1 MTGNLSDNGILINA
15 LKTLH
20 SCIQWQ
26 GRREINAMLG
36 RSCLG
41 IVVLWGWA
49 SAPTPAQAE
58 EKYLAYSGL
67 AASQRTG
74 EPLYAENHVLRF
86 EDGRLAERV
95 VLYTCPDG
103 TPFARKVATYED
115 RLAPSFSFED
125 VTNGVREGVKAGQR
139 RRVFFRGV
147 DQKPEKSMPL
157 EASPGLVVDSGFDE
171 FIRSN
176 WHALM
181 TAGPLPLQ
189 FLVPS
194 RLETLNFQVQHVRSG
209 SEEAIPTEVFRLKV
223 QGLVGWI
230 APSIDV
236 SYSENEHVLLR
247 YEGMSDLR
255 DKAGENLRADIRFR
269 PRDRKPSDAGAAAAA
284 MNAALVAC
292 R

>member
-1 MTGNLSDNGILINA
+1 MLHPMRGTARNKYMVRKVCPGMLA
-15 LKTLH
+15 LAV
-20 SCIQWQ
+20 W
-26 GRREINAMLG
+26 
-36 RSCLG
+36 
-41 IVVLWGWA
+41 VL
-49 SAPTPAQAE
+49 APSPADAADQ
-58 EKYLAYSGL
+58 YLAYSGI

-74 EPLYAENHVLRF
+74 RPLYAENHVLRF

-115 RLAPSFSFED
+115 PLAPSFSFED
-125 VTNGVREGVKAGQR
+125 VSNGVREGVKAGER

-157 EASPGLVVDSGFDE
+157 QPLPGLVIDSGFDE
-171 FIRSN
+171 FIRGN

-181 TAGPLPLQ
+181 TAGPLSLQ

-194 RLETLNFQVQHVRSG
+194 RLETLNFQVQHLRSG
-209 SEEAIPTEVFRLKV
+209 SEETVPTEVFRLKV
-223 QGLVGWI
+223 QGVIGWI
-230 APSIDV
+230 APIIDV
-236 SYSENEHVLLR
+236 SYSENEHILVR

-255 DKAGENLRADIRFR
+255 DKAGENLRADITFR
-269 PRDRKPSDAGAAAAA
+269 PRDRKPTDAVAAASAV
-284 MNAALVAC
+284 NAPLVAC

>member
-1 MTGNLSDNGILINA
+1 VRNKCMVVKIRLGILV
-15 LKTLH
+15 
-20 SCIQWQ
+20 
-26 GRREINAMLG
+26 
-36 RSCLG
+36 LG
-41 IVVLWGWA
+41 IWA
-49 SAPTPAQAE
+49 SAPSPAEAVAQ
-58 EKYLAYSGL
+58 YLAYSGI

-74 EPLYAENHVLRF
+74 QPLYGENHVLRF

-103 TPFARKVATYED
+103 APFARKVATYED
-115 RLAPSFSFED
+115 PLAPSFSFED
-125 VTNGVREGVKAGQR
+125 VTNGVREGVKAGER

-147 DQKPEKSMPL
+147 DQKLEKSIPL
-157 EASPGLVVDSGFDE
+157 QPLPGLVVDSGFDE

-181 TAGPLPLQ
+181 TAGPLSLQ

-194 RLETLNFQVQHVRSG
+194 RLETMNFQVQHVRSG
-209 SEEAIPTEVFRLKV
+209 SEETVPTEVFRLKV
-223 QGLVGWI
+223 QGLIGWI

-236 SYSENEHVLLR
+236 SYSENDHILLR

-269 PRDRKPSDAGAAAAA
+269 PRDRKPSDAVAAASA
-284 MNAALVAC
+284 MSAPLVAC

>member
-1 MTGNLSDNGILINA
+1 MAGKICFEMLA
-15 LKTLH
+15 LGV
-20 SCIQWQ
+20 W
-26 GRREINAMLG
+26 
-36 RSCLG
+36 
-41 IVVLWGWA
+41 VLA
-49 SAPTPAQAE
+49 SAPAE
-58 EKYLAYSGL
+58 AAEQYLAYSGI

-74 EPLYAENHVLRF
+74 QLLYAENHVLRF

-115 RLAPSFSFED
+115 PLAPSFSFED
-125 VTNGVREGVKAGQR
+125 VSNGVREGVKAGEQ

-147 DQKPEKSMPL
+147 DRMPEKSMPL
-157 EASPGLVVDSGFDE
+157 QAMPGLVVDSGFDE

-176 WHALM
+176 WHTLM
-181 TAGPLPLQ
+181 TAGALPLQ

-194 RLETLNFQVQHVRSG
+194 RLETMNFQVQHVRSG
-209 SEEAIPTEVFRLKV
+209 SEETVRTEVFRLKA
-223 QGLVGWI
+223 QGVIGWI

-236 SYSENEHVLLR
+236 SYSENEHILVR
-247 YEGMSDLR
+247 YEGVSDLR

-269 PRDRKPSDAGAAAAA
+269 PRDRKPSDAVAATSAVSAP
-284 MNAALVAC
+284 LLAC

>member
-1 MTGNLSDNGILINA
+1 MTGHLPDNGILIKG

-20 SCIQWQ
+20 SCIQWWVP
-26 GRREINAMLG
+26 RETTAMLG
-36 RSCLG
+36 RTCFGFLVLG
-41 IVVLWGWA
+41 VGGF
-49 SAPTPAQAE
+49 APNPAQAAE
-58 EKYLAYSGL
+58 QYLAYSGV

-74 EPLYAENHVLRF
+74 EQLYQENHVLRF
-86 EDGRLAERV
+86 QDGRLAERV

-103 TPFARKVATYED
+103 TAFARKVATYED
-115 RLAPSFSFED
+115 PLAPSFNFED
-125 VTNGVREGVKAGQR
+125 VTNGVREGVKAGER
-139 RRVFFRGV
+139 RRVFFRGA

-157 EASPGLVVDSGFDE
+157 QASPGLVVDSGFDE

-209 SEEAIPTEVFRLKV
+209 SEETVPTEVFRLKV
-223 QGLVGWI
+223 QGIVGWI

-236 SYSENEHVLLR
+236 SYSENDHVLVR
-247 YEGMSDLR
+247 YQGMSDLR

-284 MNAALVAC
+284 KSAPLVAC